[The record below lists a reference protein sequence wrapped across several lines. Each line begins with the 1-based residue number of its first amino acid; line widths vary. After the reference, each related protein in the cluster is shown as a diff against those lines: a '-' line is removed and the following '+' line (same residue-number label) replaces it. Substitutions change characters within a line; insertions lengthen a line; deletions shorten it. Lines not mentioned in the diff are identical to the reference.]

1 VRRYLL
7 VLDMDLL
14 ALDQELDLKPIN
26 HLVARQEQERGEV
39 VVLSLVATRQA
50 KLSRLELA
58 LGAAISLNMPSPAKY
73 PVAPRPDHDVSAAA
87 EHRMNRAMRS
97 LKTLGYQASGLISDE
112 DLVKA
117 VRAETRAHD
126 YDEVILAT
134 GRQDTSRLARSLHL
148 DPISQ
153 LRRRY
158 GQRLVVFT
166 PAPGAK
172 PAR

>member
-1 VRRYLL
+1 
-7 VLDMDLL
+7 
-14 ALDQELDLKPIN
+14 
-26 HLVARQEQERGEV
+26 
-39 VVLSLVATRQA
+39 
-50 KLSRLELA
+50 
-58 LGAAISLNMPSPAKY
+58 
-73 PVAPRPDHDVSAAA
+73 
-87 EHRMNRAMRS
+87 
-97 LKTLGYQASGLISDE
+97 
-112 DLVKA
+112 VKA